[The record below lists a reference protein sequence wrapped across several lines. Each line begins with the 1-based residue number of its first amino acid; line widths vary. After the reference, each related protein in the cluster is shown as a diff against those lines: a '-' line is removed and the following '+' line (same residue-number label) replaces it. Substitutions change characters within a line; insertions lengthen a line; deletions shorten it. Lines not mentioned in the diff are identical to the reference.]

1 MLVFII
7 LEVIS
12 VIAYTSDILLE
23 MSMEV
28 IVEKMTF
35 LLKGVHTLGICY

>member
-12 VIAYTSDILLE
+12 VIAYTSEILLK
-23 MSMEV
+23 MVKTMEV

-35 LLKGVHTLGICY
+35 